1 MNGEVS
7 PSRRNEMSRRNYD
20 AFWKK
25 IKRRMKKRRRRRR
38 RRVSEMSERYDVS
51 LVER

>member
-25 IKRRMKKRRRRRR
+25 IKRRR